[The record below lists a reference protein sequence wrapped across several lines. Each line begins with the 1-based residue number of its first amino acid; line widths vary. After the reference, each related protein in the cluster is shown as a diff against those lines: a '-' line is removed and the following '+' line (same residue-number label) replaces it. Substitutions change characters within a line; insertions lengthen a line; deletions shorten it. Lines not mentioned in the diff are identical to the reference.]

1 MTKLNEVAIN
11 RRSKVINEL
20 GLQVQDKWE
29 IGSYYDNAIHAYCLF
44 KGKNG
49 KDYCFSIT
57 PTSILLTEGEWTR
70 VYKGSDIKALI
81 KAIREVM

>member
-20 GLQVQDKWE
+20 KLQYTDKWE
-29 IGSYYDNAIHAYCLF
+29 IGSYYDNSIHAYCTF

-49 KDYCFSIT
+49 RDYCFSIT
-57 PTSILLTEGEWTR
+57 PSSILLTEGEWVR
-70 VYKGSDIKALI
+70 LYKGNDIKALI
-81 KAIREVM
+81 KAIKGVM